1 MRHHHHP
8 ILTIAIW
15 FKRHPE
21 MTLKNLCPICLQPFA
36 FKLPVLS
43 GAEVINFAMCSQI
56 FGSESANAGIDAGGA
71 ALDSP
76 QNVLV
81 EFEDL
86 PVLPLCCPRQSL
98 WAPEDRIMRPSHD
111 GSWLCFRCHRDWIV
125 SHQLLQTVLPHRCSC
140 REHGRSTMVVDMY
153 SGHSK
158 WSCVVGDMRETVMPV
173 PCMHISSSMEI
184 EAISMRLS
192 QTRIVDPSSGPPSM
206 VSSSSDEILPDMS
219 ADR

>member
-43 GAEVINFAMCSQI
+43 GAEVINFAVCSQI
-56 FGSESANAGIDAGGA
+56 FGSESANVGIDAGGA

-76 QNVLV
+76 QNVLADV
-81 EFEDL
+81 
-86 PVLPLCCPRQSL
+86 PVLPLCCPRQRL
-98 WAPEDRIMRPSHD
+98 WAPEDRRMLPSHEGGGQD
-111 GSWLCFRCHRDWIV
+111 SWLCSQCHRHWQV
-125 SHQLLQTVLPHRCSC
+125 SHQFLQTVLPHRCSC
-140 REHGRSTMVVDMY
+140 PKHGRSTMVVDMF

-173 PCMHISSSMEI
+173 PCMHISSRMEI
-184 EAISMRLS
+184 EAISMGLS
-192 QTRIVDPSSGPPSM
+192 QILIDDPSSGPPSM
-206 VSSSSDEILPDMS
+206 VSSSGDEIMPDT
-219 ADR
+219 